1 MTWYVNPD
9 TGLPDNDG
17 RGVETAFRNLSRAI
31 EAATAGDTVLLVPAA
46 YDEDLPKLVAR
57 ARNREIAVGVLGGH

>member
-1 MTWYVNPD
+1 MTWYVNPN

-17 RGVETAFRNLSRAI
+17 RTLETAFRNLSRAI
-31 EAATAGDTVLLVPAA
+31 EAACAGDTVLLVPAG

-57 ARNREIAVGVLGGH
+57 ARTGEITIGVLGGH